1 MFCQTIKGQKISLF
15 SQGTNVNY
23 YHEKEL
29 PFTNCNRNRKFSLS
43 CGGLPRVPV
52 NNNNNKPKSTSRTQW
67 KYNVLL
73 HWMVPWSTSLKES
86 KPKNHENRVTDLVV
100 FPSDPLSAY
109 RAMFLHIPAFQLNDP
124 KLWNTLCRNPV
135 VKWKTQGRISYYPS
149 FKTKYF
155 LPWSI
160 LAFSWKK
167 CSRNLQLLREFRL
180 QNLYIIWI

>member
-86 KPKNHENRVTDLVV
+86 KQKIMRTEWLTLWYFHQI
-100 FPSDPLSAY
+100 PSVLTELC
-109 RAMFLHIPAFQLNDP
+109 FCTFQLFSWMIPNCETLYAEIQ
-124 KLWNTLCRNPV
+124 LWNGKHKEEFHITLPLKLN
-135 VKWKTQGRISYYPS
+135 I
-149 FKTKYF
+149 FF
-155 LPWSI
+155 LG
-160 LAFSWKK
+160 LF
-167 CSRNLQLLREFRL
+167 
-180 QNLYIIWI
+180 